1 MLDITKM
8 LHTVVDLELTIDDAK
23 ELLIGP
29 ATRQQTIFVQLDCQ
43 LADFAQ
49 AAGWADVLNQGT
61 ADPARAQR
69 SYLNSLALLLLF
81 SAKKQWTHLVVMD
94 DEQWQRV
101 TTAKQSTKLADLN
114 KEYLA
119 VKHFLNG
126 AYYSHRQEDFRHAW
140 HLLLKMGIVD
150 FGYQPAD
157 LQKEY
162 LEMLASVA
170 KQYEED

>member
-1 MLDITKM
+1 MTLDITKM
-8 LHTVVDLELTIDDAK
+8 LHRVVDLELTVDDAK

-29 ATRQQTIFVQLDCQ
+29 AARQQTIFVMLDCQ
-43 LADFAQ
+43 LANFVQ
-49 AAGWADVLNQGT
+49 AAGWADVLNQEEH
-61 ADPARAQR
+61 DPALARQ
-69 SYLNSLALLLLF
+69 SYLKALALLLLF

-94 DEQWQRV
+94 DAQWQRV

-119 VKHFLNG
+119 IKHFLNG

-157 LQKEY
+157 LQQGY
-162 LEMLASVA
+162 LDLLDRLA
-170 KQYEED
+170 KQYQ

>member
-1 MLDITKM
+1 MSLDITKM

-29 ATRQQTIFVQLDCQ
+29 AARQQTIYVQLDCQ
-43 LADFAQ
+43 LANFAQ
-49 AAGWADVLNQGT
+49 AAGWADVLDQEEHDANR
-61 ADPARAQR
+61 ARQ
-69 SYLNSLALLLLF
+69 SYLKALALLLLF

-94 DEQWQRV
+94 ADQWQRV

-119 VKHFLNG
+119 IKHFLNG

-140 HLLLKMGIVD
+140 HLLLKMGMVD
-150 FGYQPAD
+150 FSYQPEA
-157 LQKEY
+157 LQQEY
-162 LEMLASVA
+162 LDLLERIA
-170 KQYEED
+170 KQYEN

>member
-8 LHTVVDLELTIDDAK
+8 LHTVVALELTVDDAK

-29 ATRQQTIFVQLDCQ
+29 ETRQQTIFVQLDYQ
-43 LADFAQ
+43 LANFAQ
-49 AAGWADVLNQGT
+49 ATGWADVLEEGT
-61 ADPARAQR
+61 ADPVAARQ
-69 SYLNSLALLLLF
+69 SYLKSLALLLLF
-81 SAKKQWTHLVVMD
+81 SAKKQWPHLVVMD
-94 DEQWQRV
+94 DDQWQRV

-119 VKHFLNG
+119 IKHFLNG

-157 LQKEY
+157 LQKGY
-162 LEMLASVA
+162 LALLDKVA
-170 KQYEED
+170 KQYED

>member
-1 MLDITKM
+1 MALDITKM

-43 LADFAQ
+43 LANFAQ
-49 AAGWADVLNQGT
+49 AAGWADVLDQGT
-61 ADPARAQR
+61 HDADQARQ
-69 SYLNSLALLLLF
+69 SYLKSLALLLLF
-81 SAKKQWTHLVVMD
+81 SAKKQWTHLVVLD
-94 DEQWQRV
+94 DDQWQRI
-101 TTAKQSTKLADLN
+101 TTAKQSTKLGDLN

-119 VKHFLNG
+119 IKHFLNG

-150 FGYQPAD
+150 FDYQPAALQQGYLD
-157 LQKEY
+157 LLKQ
-162 LEMLASVA
+162 VA
-170 KQYEED
+170 KQYEN

>member
-1 MLDITKM
+1 MPLDITKM
-8 LHTVVDLELTIDDAK
+8 LHRVVDLELTVDDAK

-29 ATRQQTIFVQLDCQ
+29 AARQQTIFVMLDCQ
-43 LADFAQ
+43 LANFVQ
-49 AAGWADVLNQGT
+49 AAGWADVLNQEEH
-61 ADPARAQR
+61 DPALARQ
-69 SYLNSLALLLLF
+69 SYLKALALLLLF

-94 DEQWQRV
+94 DAQWQRV

-119 VKHFLNG
+119 IKHFLNG

-150 FGYQPAD
+150 FDYQPAD
-157 LQKEY
+157 FQQEY
-162 LEMLASVA
+162 LDLLDRLA
-170 KQYEED
+170 KQYQ

>member
-1 MLDITKM
+1 MSLDITKM

-43 LADFAQ
+43 LANFAQ
-49 AAGWADVLNQGT
+49 AAGWADVLGQGT
-61 ADPARAQR
+61 ADTDQARQ
-69 SYLNSLALLLLF
+69 SYLKSLALLLLF
-81 SAKKQWTHLVVMD
+81 SAKKQWTHLVVLD
-94 DEQWQRV
+94 DDQWRRI
-101 TTAKQSTKLADLN
+101 TTAKQSTKLGDLN

-119 VKHFLNG
+119 IKHFLNG

-150 FGYQPAD
+150 FNYQPAD
-157 LQKEY
+157 LEQGY
-162 LEMLASVA
+162 LDLLNTVA
-170 KQYEED
+170 KQYED

>member
-8 LHTVVDLELTIDDAK
+8 LHTVVDLELTVDDAK

-29 ATRQQTIFVQLDCQ
+29 ETRQQTIFVQLDYK
-43 LADFAQ
+43 LANFAQ
-49 AAGWADVLNQGT
+49 ATGWADVLEEGT
-61 ADPARAQR
+61 ADPVAARQ
-69 SYLNSLALLLLF
+69 SYLKSLALLLLF

-94 DEQWQRV
+94 DDQWQRV

-119 VKHFLNG
+119 IKHFLNG

-157 LQKEY
+157 LQKGY
-162 LEMLASVA
+162 LALLDKVA
-170 KQYEED
+170 KQYED

>member
-8 LHTVVDLELTIDDAK
+8 LHTVVDLELTVDDAK

-29 ATRQQTIFVQLDCQ
+29 ETRQQTIFVQLDYQ
-43 LADFAQ
+43 LANFAQ
-49 AAGWADVLNQGT
+49 AAGWADVLDQGT
-61 ADPARAQR
+61 KDPALART
-69 SYLNSLALLLLF
+69 SYLKSLALLLLF

-94 DEQWQRV
+94 DDQWQRV
-101 TTAKQSTKLADLN
+101 TTAQQSTKLADLN

-119 VKHFLNG
+119 IKHFLNG

-157 LQKEY
+157 LQQAY
-162 LEMLASVA
+162 LEQLAKVA

>member
-8 LHTVVDLELTIDDAK
+8 LHTVVDLELTVDDAK

-29 ATRQQTIFVQLDCQ
+29 KTRQQTIFVQLDYQ
-43 LADFAQ
+43 LANFAQ
-49 AAGWADVLNQGT
+49 AAGWADVLEEGT
-61 ADPARAQR
+61 ADPVAARQ
-69 SYLNSLALLLLF
+69 SYLKSLALLLLF
-81 SAKKQWTHLVVMD
+81 SAKKQWPHLVVMD
-94 DEQWQRV
+94 DDQWQRV

-119 VKHFLNG
+119 IKHFLNG

-157 LQKEY
+157 LQKGY
-162 LEMLASVA
+162 LALLDKVA
-170 KQYEED
+170 KQYED

>member
-1 MLDITKM
+1 MVLDITKM

-43 LADFAQ
+43 LANFAQ
-49 AAGWADVLNQGT
+49 AAGWADVLDQGAHD
-61 ADPARAQR
+61 ADQARQ
-69 SYLNSLALLLLF
+69 SYLKSLALLLLF
-81 SAKKQWTHLVVMD
+81 SAKKQWTHLVVLD
-94 DEQWQRV
+94 DDQWQRI
-101 TTAKQSTKLADLN
+101 TAAKQSTKLADLN

-119 VKHFLNG
+119 IKHFLNG

-150 FGYQPAD
+150 FGYQPAALQQGYLD
-157 LQKEY
+157 L
-162 LEMLASVA
+162 LEQTA
-170 KQYEED
+170 KQYED

>member
-8 LHTVVDLELTIDDAK
+8 LHTVVDLELTVDDAK

-29 ATRQQTIFVQLDCQ
+29 ETRQQTIFVQLDYQ
-43 LADFAQ
+43 LANFAQ
-49 AAGWADVLNQGT
+49 ATGWADVLEEGT
-61 ADPARAQR
+61 ADPVAARQ
-69 SYLNSLALLLLF
+69 SYLKSLALLLLF

-94 DEQWQRV
+94 DDQWQRV

-119 VKHFLNG
+119 IKHFLND

-157 LQKEY
+157 LQKGY
-162 LEMLASVA
+162 LALLDKVA
-170 KQYEED
+170 KQYED